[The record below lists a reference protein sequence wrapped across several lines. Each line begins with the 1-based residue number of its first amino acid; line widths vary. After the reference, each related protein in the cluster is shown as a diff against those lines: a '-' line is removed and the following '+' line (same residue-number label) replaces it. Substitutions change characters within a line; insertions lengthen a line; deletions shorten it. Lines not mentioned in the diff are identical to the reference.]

1 MKIAIT
7 GGAGFIGTELMTLL
21 MNQGH
26 DCIWLDTQRSVA
38 YPKEGRILDITDKP
52 ALVEALKGIETVYHL
67 AAEHRDDV
75 TPVKKYYDVNVTG
88 TENLVEAAKIN
99 GIKTIIFTSSVA
111 VYGLDA
117 GESKEESPPAPFN
130 DYGRSKLEAEKIL
143 ERWSAQAS
151 DRRLVTIRL
160 VATFGPG
167 NRGNI
172 FTLMD
177 QIARKRFFMIGSGEN
192 RKSVAYVGNVAAFL
206 AECLNETRATALYN
220 YADKP
225 DLSMKEMVAEIRAG
239 MGLPGLGP
247 KLPYIAGV
255 AGGAV
260 FDTLASVT
268 GRKFPISMIRV
279 KKFCASTVVNA
290 DRVSRTGFK
299 RPFTLQQGLQEMIA
313 SDFAELLNLP
323 RSPDKGERKPSERK
337 PGRDDGDTPRKVA

>member
-21 MNQGH
+21 IQQGH
-26 DCIWLDTQRSVA
+26 EVIWLDTRRSDS
-38 YPKEGRILDITDKP
+38 YPKEGRIVDITDK
-52 ALVEALKGIETVYHL
+52 ASLTEALKGIDIIYHL

-88 TENLVEAAKIN
+88 TENLAEAAKIN

-117 GESKEESPPAPFN
+117 GESKEDSPPAPFN
-130 DYGRSKLEAEKIL
+130 DYGRSKLEGEKVL
-143 ERWSAQAS
+143 EKWCAQSS
-151 DRRLVTIRL
+151 DRRLVSIRL

-177 QIARKRFFMIGSGEN
+177 QIARKRFFMIGNGEN

-206 AECLNETRATALYN
+206 AECLKENRSTALYN

-225 DLSMKEMVAEIRAG
+225 DLSMKEMVTEIRAG

-247 KLPYIAGV
+247 RLPYIAGV
-255 AGGAV
+255 TGGAV
-260 FDTLASVT
+260 FDTLSSIT

-290 DRVSRTGFK
+290 DRAASTGFK

-323 RSPDKGERKPSERK
+323 RRPENGDRKP
-337 PGRDDGDTPRKVA
+337 DNADTSRKVA